1 MDNSESIPLHH
12 ETTNPAEQ
20 EEREPQQV
28 KLSPKQM
35 LALPII
41 AASPN
46 LTQGARDAG
55 ISGSTLRRW
64 RRDEHFRAEMDRLTA
79 EIAETTRQGLKDIT
93 LQGFAPVYL
102 NAFPQLSQTP
112 GFSVIKELMED
123 SDPMVRLRAAAET
136 TRQGLKDITI
146 QGFSVIKELMEDSD
160 PMVRLRAA
168 RAAVILGIQV
178 CRAEEYRQENQTLR
192 KPAPTEQANQSRQKP

>member
-64 RRDEHFRAEMDRLTA
+64 RRDEHFRAELDRLTA

-93 LQGFAPVYL
+93 L
-102 NAFPQLSQTP
+102 
-112 GFSVIKELMED
+112 
-123 SDPMVRLRAAAET
+123 
-136 TRQGLKDITI
+136 

-178 CRAEEYRQENQTLR
+178 CRAEEYRQGEPDSQETCSDR
-192 KPAPTEQANQSRQKP
+192 TGKPEETKALGSESG